1 MRGLV
6 IASMLLALTAPQA
19 AFAQTGR
26 AVGPTMCACPGVH
39 KPLGNNATCE
49 AACYGTRSSPGSRP
63 GIDYGATE
71 AQRRQAEAAAAER
84 ARQER
89 EDEERERLAEEQR
102 EKDKAAREA
111 AFIRDRDSAA
121 GTLKGSGGGT
131 TLKGGSAAAEPVL
144 RGSVVPD
151 SGLRDAVA
159 DTRAGQGSVSP
170 AQTRAWQQ
178 LNCAAF
184 IMRHALAGV
193 IEGGDYRNLRELAG
207 EASKVADG
215 GRPSVQC
222 NPAPPFPRGSGTA
235 PDIEKLKQVQTQM
248 IDKAQSIGTRME
260 QREAALPDPA
270 RKAMKEMQ
278 AAAPTTGAKP
288 ETDIERLR
296 RVQLAL
302 NRVNETK
309 LDGKTTTAIQQ
320 QEKDRA
326 EMAKLLLVAEKI
338 EKGNVDVGINL
349 TEEPSARRSRAK

>member
-1 MRGLV
+1 MRAAGVFVVLAVTGLA
-6 IASMLLALTAPQA
+6 ASSE
-19 AFAQTGR
+19 AFGACCRNYQEFADACRAQG
-26 AVGPTMCACPGVH
+26 GIPSPN
-39 KPLGNNATCE
+39 PATCSPRPSAPPASQPARSHE
-49 AACYGTRSSPGSRP
+49 ADPGQP
-63 GIDYGATE
+63 GA
-71 AQRRQAEAAAAER
+71 AAAEAAAAAAAAAAADDRRRKEDAER
-84 ARQER
+84 QAR
-89 EDEERERLAEEQR
+89 
-102 EKDKAAREA
+102 
-111 AFIRDRDSAA
+111 FIRDRDAAA
-121 GTLKGSGGGT
+121 GTLKGSSGVN
-131 TLKGGSAAAEPVL
+131 LKGGSAAAEPAL
-144 RGSVVPD
+144 RGSAPD
-151 SGLRDAVA
+151 LGMRDAVA

-170 AQTRAWQQ
+170 AQARAWQQ

-193 IEGGDYRNLRELAG
+193 IDGGDYRNLRDLAG

-235 PDIEKLKQVQTQM
+235 PDMEKLKQVQTQM

-278 AAAPTTGAKP
+278 AAAPVAGAKP

-338 EKGNVDVGINL
+338 EKGNVDIGINL